1 MTRCVVAILG
11 EIEYSLLMKRV
22 EEFIKKYHMIARG
35 DRVIAGVSGGADS
48 VCLFFV
54 LLELRKKLGFDLIA
68 VHVHHGLR
76 GESADRDEEF
86 VRVLCERYQIPLE
99 VFRVNLES
107 IAKKRKQSL
116 EEAGRVVRREAF
128 DTVCRKYGGNKI
140 ALAHHQNDNAETL
153 LWNLARGSGLDGL
166 GGIRPVNGKFIRPLL
181 CMNRKEIE
189 SYLTKRRQPYCT
201 DETNAQT
208 DYTRNK
214 LRHLILPVL
223 EEQVNSGAIRHMNE
237 TMEQIWELQEYMQEQ
252 EEAAYKRCV
261 KEYFN
266 EDNGWIQIQQKLFEE
281 FPDLI
286 KKMVIRRGM
295 ERVGGHKKDLSH
307 VHVDVILDLMNKQV
321 GRSLDLPYEMCA
333 KRNYEGIR
341 LEKVPEHITNCRNA
355 KIKASVGVKELPLEL
370 KIPGV
375 IVLPENNLT
384 IRCKILE
391 KSEDFSMKD
400 IPQKIYTKWFDY
412 DIISSSLYIRTR
424 QAGDHIVIDE
434 KGHQKKLKNWFVDEK
449 IPKESRDRQLLI
461 AAGSQILWIL
471 GHRMS
476 SAYQVRQST
485 KRILQMEVEAYKSDG
500 GKENGRNNS

>member
-1 MTRCVVAILG
+1 
-11 EIEYSLLMKRV
+11 MKRV
-22 EEFIKKYHMIARG
+22 EEFIQKYHMITRG

-54 LLELRKKLGFDLIA
+54 LLELREKLGFDLVA

-86 VRVLCERYQIPLE
+86 VRALCNQQQIPLE

-128 DTVCRKYGGNKI
+128 DSVCQKYGGNKI

-166 GGIRPVNGKFIRPLL
+166 GGIRPVNGRFIRPLL

-189 SYLTKRRQPYCT
+189 GYLAKRQQAYCT
-201 DETNAQT
+201 DETNAET
-208 DYTRNK
+208 EYTRNK

-223 EEQVNSGAIRHMNE
+223 EEQVNSAAIRHMNE
-237 TMEQIWELQEYMQEQ
+237 TMEQVWELQEYMQEQ
-252 EEAAYKRCV
+252 AENAYEKCVEEQLHKDDCQV
-261 KEYFN
+261 
-266 EDNGWIQIQQKLFEE
+266 QIRQSIFDE

-286 KKMVIRRGM
+286 KKMVIRKGM
-295 ERVGGHKKDLSH
+295 ERVSGHKKDLGH
-307 VHVDVILDLMNKQV
+307 IHVDVILDLMNKQV
-321 GRSLDLPYEMCA
+321 GRSLNLPYEMCA
-333 KRNYEGIR
+333 ERNYEGIR
-341 LEKVPEHITNCRNA
+341 LEKRRDGLAEERKSCNKSQEKPM
-355 KIKASVGVKELPLEL
+355 KL
-370 KIPGV
+370 KIPGE
-375 IVLPENNLT
+375 IFLTDHNLT
-384 IRCKILE
+384 IRCKIFE
-391 KSEDFSMKD
+391 KSKDFSMEE

-412 DIISSSLYIRTR
+412 DIIKSSLYIRTR
-424 QAGDHIVIDE
+424 QTGDNIIIDE

-449 IPKESRDRQLLI
+449 IPRESRDSQLLI
-461 AAGSQILWIL
+461 AEGSQIVWIL

-476 SAYQVRQST
+476 SAYQVKQST
-485 KRILQMEVEAYKSDG
+485 KRILQMEVETYKSDG